1 MSTQQPQLGA
11 AMDVRFGVSVESFLA
26 YITDLGLSHLELKRE
41 YLEGFPDTPTPA
53 TLGALTDRY
62 DVSLT
67 YHAPFRD
74 WNMGSFN
81 DAIRRNSVARVK
93 QTLDDA
99 AAADAGGVVVHAGSV
114 PRRYPEW
121 VRDKAHNNARK
132 SLRECA
138 VYADRVG
145 VPLCVEN
152 QPIDDRDIRHT
163 TTVADLASAVS
174 IDGTDASL
182 DVTVDIGHANVNGH
196 EYQEFVEKFGDQ
208 IRVCHLHDN
217 DGTSDQHEP
226 LSDYDE
232 FMTAIPADYFVFE
245 MTSLADIGV
254 SVGRPDVTV
263 PECEL

>member
-11 AMDVRFGVSVESFLA
+11 AMDVRFGISVESFLE

-81 DAIRRNSVARVK
+81 DAIRRNSAARVK

-99 AAADAGGVVVHAGSV
+99 AAAEAGGVVVHAGSV

-121 VRDKAHNNARK
+121 VREKAHNNACK

-152 QPIDDRDIRHT
+152 QPISDRDIRHT

-174 IDGTDASL
+174 IDGTDACMSIKNSL
-182 DVTVDIGHANVNGH
+182 RNLVIKSESVICMIMMGRATNMNLSAIMISLSRRF
-196 EYQEFVEKFGDQ
+196 QQ
-208 IRVCHLHDN
+208 I
-217 DGTSDQHEP
+217 T
-226 LSDYDE
+226 LS
-232 FMTAIPADYFVFE
+232 
-245 MTSLADIGV
+245 SK
-254 SVGRPDVTV
+254 
-263 PECEL
+263 